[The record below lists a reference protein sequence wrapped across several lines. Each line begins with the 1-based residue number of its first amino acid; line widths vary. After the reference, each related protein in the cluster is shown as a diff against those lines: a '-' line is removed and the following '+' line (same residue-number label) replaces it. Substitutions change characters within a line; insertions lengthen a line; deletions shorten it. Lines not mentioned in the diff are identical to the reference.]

1 MKWSKA
7 SLAFIF
13 CAAAAFGGE
22 VGRKAAAPP
31 QNPQPARDVRATH
44 KAVKTVASVPPAP
57 ILPAMG
63 LHSELDVRGVYLIW
77 ENETENRDPSLKFD
91 YRIYRREKGSP
102 NRIAI
107 PYLRGVIHTQ
117 EGERW
122 SGVDTNIQW
131 EKTYSYTVKP
141 LTRVYGR
148 DGRLIAEIEGDES
161 APIEVTTHNVFPPA
175 APERLLALVTQ
186 RREDKFV
193 DLLWAPNAEKSITVY
208 NVYRRDENGESV
220 RINSVPMTVLSF
232 QDKNV
237 EPAHTYFYSISAVD
251 SHGNESARSQESSA
265 ILR

>member
-1 MKWSKA
+1 MKWNKT
-7 SLAFIF
+7 SLVFIF
-13 CAAAAFGGE
+13 CAALAFGSE
-22 VGRKAAAPP
+22 VGANAAAAP
-31 QNPQPARDVRATH
+31 QNPQPVRDVHATH
-44 KAVKTVASVPPAP
+44 KVEKTIASVPPAP
-57 ILPAMG
+57 VLPAKG

-77 ENETENRDPSLKFD
+77 ENEIESQDPSVKFD

-141 LTRVYGR
+141 LTRVYSR
-148 DGRLIAEIEGDES
+148 DGKLLAEIEGDES
-161 APIEVTTHNVFPPA
+161 APIEVTTHNVFPPV

-186 RREDKFV
+186 RREDRFV
-193 DLLWAPNAEKSITVY
+193 DLLWAPNAEKSITGY
-208 NVYRRDENGESV
+208 NVYRRDENGEPV

-237 EPAHTYFYSISAVD
+237 APTHTYFYSISAVD